1 MQHHTCRLCLPFSK
15 HTART
20 ARKAVISIRIE
31 NLTKR
36 FGDTIALHSLNLTIA
51 PGEIFFLLGPS
62 GCGKTTL
69 LRSIAGFYP
78 PESGR
83 IFFGDEDVTS
93 LPPHQRNTG
102 MMFQSYALWPHMT
115 VAQNVAFGLEE
126 RRIARA
132 EIEQRVIAAL
142 DSVKMGGYAARKIN
156 QLSGGQQQRVALAR
170 AMVIRPRCLL
180 LDEPLSNLDTK
191 LRIEMRGEIRR
202 ICKEAGLTAIY
213 VTHDQKEA
221 LSVGDRIAVM
231 DSGHIRQSGPPAE
244 MYRQPATRFVAEF
257 MGETN
262 FIEGTV
268 LQTGASPV
276 VETALG
282 RFTGSAHGWQPAAG
296 QHVVLSIR
304 PETLRLHTSAAP
316 VNAISGTIRERVYL
330 GEMAQYRFAA
340 GEHTLKIFEIN
351 PRFAFGNDH
360 SALFASADPADV
372 IVLPITT

>member
-1 MQHHTCRLCLPFSK
+1 MSPPPLYNPPHTP
-15 HTART
+15 
-20 ARKAVISIRIE
+20 VISIRIE

-36 FGDTIALHSLNLTIA
+36 FGDSIALHSLNLAIG

-78 PESGR
+78 PDAGR
-83 IFFGDEDVTS
+83 IFFGGEDVTS

-115 VAQNVAFGLEE
+115 VAENVAFGLEE
-126 RRIARA
+126 RRVARP
-132 EIEQRVIAAL
+132 ELDRRVSAAL
-142 DSVKMGGYAARKIN
+142 DSVKMGEYAARKIN

-231 DSGHIRQSGPPAE
+231 EAGHIRQAGAPAE
-244 MYRQPATRFVAEF
+244 IYRQPVSRFVADF

-262 FIEGTV
+262 FIDGTV
-268 LQTGASPV
+268 EAPGSIVRVKTS
-276 VETALG
+276 LG
-282 RFTGSAHGWQPAAG
+282 LFSATAHGWQPQAG
-296 QHVVLSIR
+296 QRVVLSMR
-304 PETLRLHTSAAP
+304 PETLRLQTSAP
-316 VNAISGTIRERVYL
+316 PINSIPGSIRERVYL

-340 GEHTLKIFEIN
+340 GDRTLKIFELN
-351 PRFAFGNDH
+351 PKFVFGNEH
-360 SALFASADPADV
+360 RELFATVEPADV
-372 IVLPITT
+372 VVLPE